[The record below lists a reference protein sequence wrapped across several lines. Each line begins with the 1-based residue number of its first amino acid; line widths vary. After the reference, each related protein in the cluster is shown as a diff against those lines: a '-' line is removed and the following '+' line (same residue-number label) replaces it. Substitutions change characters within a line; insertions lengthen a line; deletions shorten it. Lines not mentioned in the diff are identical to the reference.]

1 MFGSGG
7 SPARTAA
14 PGPFF
19 GAFRSARAD
28 RVVEDVFDR
37 RLEMLLVFDHPGG
50 EALAE
55 EGTSASVAG
64 VVLARVVAV
73 QPVKR

>member
-1 MFGSGG
+1 
-7 SPARTAA
+7 
-14 PGPFF
+14 
-19 GAFRSARAD
+19 
-28 RVVEDVFDR
+28 
-37 RLEMLLVFDHPGG
+37 MLLVFDHPGG